1 MTFEQNNAIIMYIGG
16 GQMPKIKPITELRN
30 TTEISEICHSELEPV
45 FITKNGY
52 GDMVVMSIETYEQIM
67 ELNKIDT
74 AIIESEYDSEKE
86 LLDGRE
92 ALSALRRKH
101 FG

>member
-1 MTFEQNNAIIMYIGG
+1 
-16 GQMPKIKPITELRN
+16 MPKIKPITELRN

-52 GDMVVMSIETYEQIM
+52 GDMVIMSIETYEQIIEM
-67 ELNKIDT
+67 NKIDNS
-74 AIIESEYDSEKE
+74 IYDAENDSNKE
-86 LLDGRE
+86 LLDARE